1 MNRVTTFQHALYPF
15 AGTYR
20 NVNGHQMH
28 ALDEGTGDTVIMLH
42 GNPTWS
48 FFFRDLVLGLRETH
62 RVIAPDH
69 IGCGLSDKPDER
81 HYEYTLRRRV
91 DDLAVLIEQLDVR
104 GPITL
109 LMHDWG
115 GMIGM
120 AYATRFPERIGR
132 LVLLNTAAFHLPKAK
147 KLPRTLWLC
156 RKTPLGDF
164 FIRDTGLFTS
174 VLARWAVCRPMA
186 QSVREGYLLPYRA
199 PQDRTALLHFV
210 QDIPL
215 APGDPGYDLV
225 SEVQAKLP
233 SFRQTPTLLLWGDR
247 DFVFDHHFLAE
258 WRKFLPSAEVHQFP
272 NAGHYVLEDAG
283 AEILPLVLD
292 FFRRHPLHPSRA

>member
-1 MNRVTTFQHALYPF
+1 VNTFQHDLYPF
-15 AGTYR
+15 TGTYR
-20 NVNGHQMH
+20 NVNGFQLH
-28 ALDEGTGDTVIMLH
+28 ALDEGRGETLIMLH

-48 FFFRDLVLGLRETH
+48 FYFRDLVLGLRGTH

-69 IGCGLSDKPDER
+69 IGCGLSDKPDEQS
-81 HYEYTLRRRV
+81 YDYTLRRRV
-91 DDLAVLIEQLDVR
+91 DDLAALIDQADVR

-120 AYATRFPERIGR
+120 AYAARFPERIGR
-132 LVLLNTAAFHLPKAK
+132 LILLNTAAFHLPKTK

-164 FIRDTGLFTS
+164 FIRDTGLFNS
-174 VLARWAVCRPMA
+174 LLARWAVCRPME
-186 QSVREGYLLPYRA
+186 QNVREGYLLPYRA
-199 PQDRTALLHFV
+199 VQDRTGILRFV

-215 APGDPGYDLV
+215 EPGDTSYDLV

-233 SFRQTPTLLLWGDR
+233 SFRQTPTLILWGDR
-247 DFVFDHHFLAE
+247 DFVFDHHFLRE
-258 WRKFLPSAEVHQFP
+258 WQKYLPAAEVHHFP

-283 AEILPLVLD
+283 AEILPLIRD
-292 FFRRHPLHPSRA
+292 FLARHPLDPSLSSRA